1 MATKEDILEQI
12 VEEYLIHQGYFVR
25 HNVKFLPCAQHADF
39 ITNQD
44 SNHSDID
51 VLAYHPNKEGHERV
65 LAVSCKSWQSG
76 FNPAAELAAIRENKV
91 LRGRLAWKGF
101 RELVSPK
108 WSEGFRNTV
117 LRETGSMEF
126 TYVVAV
132 TRLKGNVETWEQDV
146 EFAMA
151 MAGNPIR
158 ILTFR
163 RMIETISPGLTTTV
177 ASTEV
182 GRLLQ
187 LLRAAGYSM

>member
-25 HNVKFLPCAQHADF
+25 HNVKFLPSMEHPDF
-39 ITNQD
+39 IINQD

-51 VLAYHPNKEGHERV
+51 VLAYHPKKSGHERV

-76 FNPAAELAAIRENKV
+76 FNPSAELSAIRENKV

-108 WSEGFRNTV
+108 WSEGFRKTV
-117 LRETGSMEF
+117 LSETGSDEF
-126 TYVVAV
+126 TYVLAV
-132 TRLKGNVETWEQDV
+132 TRLRGDAAAWEQDV
-146 EFAMA
+146 EFGKALG
-151 MAGNPIR
+151 GNPIR

-163 RMIETISPGLTTTV
+163 HMIETISPGLTTTV

-187 LLRAAGYSM
+187 LFRAAGYSM